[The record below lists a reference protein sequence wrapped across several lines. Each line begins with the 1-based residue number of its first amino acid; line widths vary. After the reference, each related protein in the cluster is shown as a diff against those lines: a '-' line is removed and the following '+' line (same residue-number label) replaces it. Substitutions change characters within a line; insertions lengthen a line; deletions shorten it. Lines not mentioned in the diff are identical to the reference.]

1 MVTEADAGVMRL
13 SRAARRNRYLRGLLS
28 TRGALGCGLVGGMLV
43 AGLLAPWLSAYPPD
57 AQSSVALLPP
67 NAVHPLGTDDLGRDL
82 LSRELHGIGI
92 DVAIAAGSVPVAGA
106 IGVALAVLGSLARP
120 LETVVQ
126 RLFDLAFAFPT
137 LVLALLVTMV
147 AGPGVVAILVAVV
160 LINVPVFGRLA
171 LATLRQQRHREYA
184 VAARALGAGPLRVL
198 CRHVL
203 PNAIDPLIVQAALSL
218 SAAVFVEGGLSFV
231 GLGVALPEPS
241 LGNLLGESL
250 PFLIDAPL
258 FAVAPMAAV
267 TALVLG
273 FNLVADGLGQSLAR
287 R

>member
-1 MVTEADAGVMRL
+1 MAAGAHARVTRL
-13 SRAARRNRYLRGLLS
+13 PRAVRRNRYLRGLL
-28 TRGALGCGLVGGMLV
+28 TPRGALGCALVGGILV
-43 AGLLAPWLSAYPPD
+43 AGLLAPWLGASPPD
-57 AQSSVALLPP
+57 AQTSAALLPP
-67 NAVHPLGTDDLGRDL
+67 SAVHPLGTDELGRDL
-82 LSRELHGIGI
+82 LSRELHGIAV
-92 DVAIAAGSVPVAGA
+92 DLAIAAASVPVAGA
-106 IGVALAVLGSLARP
+106 AGVALAVLGSLARP
-120 LETVVQ
+120 LETLVQ

-137 LVLALLVTMV
+137 LVLALLVAMV
-147 AGPGVVAILVAVV
+147 TGPGIPAILLAVV
-160 LINVPVFGRLA
+160 LVNVPVFGRLA
-171 LATLRQQRHREYA
+171 FATLRQQRHREYA
-184 VAARALGAGPLRVL
+184 VAARLLGAGPLRVL

-218 SAAVFVEGGLSFV
+218 SGAVFLEGGLSFV

-250 PFLIDAPL
+250 PFLVGAPL
-258 FAVAPMAAV
+258 FALAPMTAV